1 MTSGFFKFF
10 TSKAQR
16 TQDRAP
22 NAKTLRRGSLTP
34 RRLLTEALEERQ
46 LLAVDAFAFS
56 AAVDADSANVV
67 EIAPADLSIDSIKQ
81 AILEAAATPED
92 DVIVLPAGKLT
103 FADAS
108 DEIVV
113 DIDSDSYGALVI
125 TADSDSQVEFDAAG
139 LARVF
144 SIKSGQVYLQG
155 LTLTNGAADYGG
167 AIANGGELGL
177 DGVKISG
184 STATTAGGAIAN
196 KGVLLVQDC
205 LISGNE
211 TTGNGA
217 AIYEGDFDWPTPSG
231 EDPEWTTIEDQVGA
245 KGTTVTVDLSKY
257 INEGDWTYSFEVAD
271 STSSILAEAP
281 TLNDGVLSFT
291 FIGDEDYFAEDDYS
305 ALSVTVTAAS
315 GDASA
320 STTFSVSLKEQTSAT
335 LAAVLSNMTYDD
347 VDREYYVFERRIRE
361 GLASLDGVPAP
372 TVVDVSN
379 NVSLQ
384 VWVQD
389 FASSRSGSDAAW
401 NSGDYYIFAATYRLH
416 LENATISAFTEKDD
430 CYRDV
435 YVHTNLDDGDYQ
447 FMVGYYGDMK
457 FGYADAMMLDFLELQ
472 VIDPSLPVSATIY
485 QDSTDWTS
493 PTLQRMYSEPFADL
507 GRSHLNVDPSQ
518 TLFVSTISNSAEP
531 LSSIPGS
538 AFDTNISR
546 ASLDS
551 NAVEISNAT
560 TGEISTTISNSL
572 IYGNTAGGNGVVYA
586 SEDATLYIYN
596 ATIADNVATGAA
608 VYNAGTLTSTVAVAN
623 TIVVNANLAPA
634 TESITA
640 VGNLFNASGW
650 TGAVEYK
657 NGALFTD
664 SANGDYSLAAGS
676 EAINIGDD
684 AYALNVEGDLLSEDF
699 AGNPRFC
706 AAVDAGAYEY
716 AGVAPVAPSRIV
728 IADYETSDKNPRI
741 SWSASE
747 GADGYYLYVIN
758 DGAETLLTSTTTRRY
773 VSNLSTLMTLEDNAT
788 YTFGVAA
795 YNAFGVSAMTTG
807 VLDTAVLPSGDLTL
821 TAGAYDV
828 SNHSVELTWNAIDNA
843 TGYRVEQQT
852 GEDSWTVVATVA
864 ETSYVATSLE
874 DNAEYV
880 YRVVSFNAKGD
891 GPSASTSFTTDAAPA
906 APTNVA
912 FGAYDSENKTATL
925 SWTAVEGA
933 SGYSVQ
939 QYDAVTTAWVDVTRD
954 DATATEYV
962 LTDMVDFSTYVFRVA
977 AYNDAGSSEWVE
989 AEITASAAPAAPNN
1003 VAATFDS
1010 AEKSAAITWNFS
1022 VGATGGYNVYE
1033 LVSGSWQKLATVNA
1047 ETNDYTVADL
1057 ALYTNYTFGVS
1068 AFNDDGESS
1077 VTRVKVSTIIAPE
1090 APANLTVVDAES
1102 YAGDGAATIMWD
1114 AAAGADSYRVSVRVD
1129 GQTTVAGTT
1138 SDLTYTFEGLEN
1150 YKDYQFVVE
1159 SVNTVGVSDEATV
1172 DFSTLIVPTAD
1183 LTVSADNY
1191 DFNNSTVKLTWN
1203 AVEYASGYRV
1213 EKSTDSTGW
1222 TVVASTDATEYEVGD
1237 LDDNTLYEFRV
1248 VSFNAKG
1255 DGTSATTSVFTL
1267 TPPAAPTDAAFGD
1280 FVAATGKATLSW
1292 TGVEYAAGDILET
1305 QVDGEWIV
1313 AEGYD
1318 DSSATEYVA
1327 SGLESNTT
1335 YTYRVAATNMAGTS
1349 DYVVVILDT
1358 RTIDSAPAAPI
1369 NFTVASYSES
1379 THRATLTWE
1388 DVATNESGY
1397 EMQYSKDGETWTIA
1411 ATLEADSTTRV
1422 ANGLTPGQTYYFR
1435 IAAFNEAGYSDWAE
1449 TSYDVPAEI
1458 PAAPTNLTF
1467 GEYDAENHEIVTSWT
1482 DASDNE
1488 LGFKIQCSYN
1498 ETDWFTVE
1506 NVGANVTSRVATGL
1520 VEGRT
1525 YYFRVAAYNLYG
1537 VSDWAIGSV
1546 DIPITTSTAPAAPT
1560 DLAFSNVEFT
1570 SSGVQVQMDWTD
1582 NSNNEDRFVV
1592 QFSYD
1597 GESWYGAG
1605 TTDADVSTRVATGLV
1620 EGRTYH
1626 FRVAAYNSAGY
1637 SDWCEAEYNVPYAV
1651 VNPPSEIVFGEYSN
1665 GTLPMSW
1672 TDNSDDETGFVVQ
1685 FSYDGENWHR
1695 GGTTEANVTER
1706 VATGMTPGRLYY
1718 FRVAAFNGSV
1728 YSDWTVGTYTT
1739 PSGAPAAPGDI
1750 TFTGYDASARTVEMS
1765 WIDNSNDEVGFN
1777 VYYSVD
1783 GGDTWLSSGNTSA
1796 DVASR
1801 TATGL
1806 RVGVKYEFRVRA
1818 FNAYGASGW
1827 SYGEF
1832 EVPVSDGSPNAP
1844 SDFVFGDYDA
1854 ESKTLAMSWTDNADN
1869 ETGFK
1874 VQYSVDGG
1882 ETWYS
1887 AGNYGANVTSRV
1899 ATSVVSGRSYTFRV
1913 AAYNNSGTSAW
1924 LVSDAYEVS
1933 NSVNIPTAPSDI
1945 AFGEYDSE
1953 SRSVEMTWT
1962 DNSSNEK
1969 GFRVQYSVD
1978 DGQTWNDSAYLKA
1991 DVTSRTATGIVSG
2004 RVYYFRVAAYN
2015 NYGTSD
2021 WATGSFSDMS
2031 TSDVAAPTDLAFNY
2045 VLRKRTIELTWNGA
2059 AASYD
2064 VQYAASTDSSSWY
2077 ALTPAGTTA
2086 TLSNVVDG
2094 LSYNFRVR
2102 SVAEDGSLSA
2112 WTEGTYDTASA
2123 AVLDDVDLIA
2133 ASILDSDDDST
2144 IDEFFK
2150 DYFDDLA

>member
-1 MTSGFFKFF
+1 MWSGKSQNSLFGFFGRVNYNWKDMLF
-10 TSKAQR
+10 
-16 TQDRAP
+16 
-22 NAKTLRRGSLTP
+22 
-34 RRLLTEALEERQ
+34 
-46 LLAVDAFAFS
+46 FS
-56 AAVDADSANVV
+56 A
-67 EIAPADLSIDSIKQ
+67 SIRR
-81 AILEAAATPED
+81 EAST
-92 DVIVLPAGKLT
+92 K
-103 FADAS
+103 F
-108 DEIVV
+108 
-113 DIDSDSYGALVI
+113 
-125 TADSDSQVEFDAAG
+125 
-139 LARVF
+139 
-144 SIKSGQVYLQG
+144 
-155 LTLTNGAADYGG
+155 
-167 AIANGGELGL
+167 
-177 DGVKISG
+177 GVKSRW
-184 STATTAGGAIAN
+184 
-196 KGVLLVQDC
+196 
-205 LISGNE
+205 GN
-211 TTGNGA
+211 
-217 AIYEGDFDWPTPSG
+217 F
-231 EDPEWTTIEDQVGA
+231 
-245 KGTTVTVDLSKY
+245 
-257 INEGDWTYSFEVAD
+257 
-271 STSSILAEAP
+271 
-281 TLNDGVLSFT
+281 
-291 FIGDEDYFAEDDYS
+291 
-305 ALSVTVTAAS
+305 
-315 GDASA
+315 
-320 STTFSVSLKEQTSAT
+320 
-335 LAAVLSNMTYDD
+335 
-347 VDREYYVFERRIRE
+347 
-361 GLASLDGVPAP
+361 
-372 TVVDVSN
+372 
-379 NVSLQ
+379 
-384 VWVQD
+384 
-389 FASSRSGSDAAW
+389 
-401 NSGDYYIFAATYRLH
+401 
-416 LENATISAFTEKDD
+416 
-430 CYRDV
+430 
-435 YVHTNLDDGDYQ
+435 
-447 FMVGYYGDMK
+447 
-457 FGYADAMMLDFLELQ
+457 
-472 VIDPSLPVSATIY
+472 
-485 QDSTDWTS
+485 
-493 PTLQRMYSEPFADL
+493 
-507 GRSHLNVDPSQ
+507 
-518 TLFVSTISNSAEP
+518 
-531 LSSIPGS
+531 
-538 AFDTNISR
+538 
-546 ASLDS
+546 
-551 NAVEISNAT
+551 
-560 TGEISTTISNSL
+560 
-572 IYGNTAGGNGVVYA
+572 
-586 SEDATLYIYN
+586 
-596 ATIADNVATGAA
+596 
-608 VYNAGTLTSTVAVAN
+608 
-623 TIVVNANLAPA
+623 
-634 TESITA
+634 
-640 VGNLFNASGW
+640 
-650 TGAVEYK
+650 
-657 NGALFTD
+657 
-664 SANGDYSLAAGS
+664 
-676 EAINIGDD
+676 
-684 AYALNVEGDLLSEDF
+684 
-699 AGNPRFC
+699 
-706 AAVDAGAYEY
+706 
-716 AGVAPVAPSRIV
+716 
-728 IADYETSDKNPRI
+728 
-741 SWSASE
+741 
-747 GADGYYLYVIN
+747 
-758 DGAETLLTSTTTRRY
+758 
-773 VSNLSTLMTLEDNAT
+773 
-788 YTFGVAA
+788 
-795 YNAFGVSAMTTG
+795 
-807 VLDTAVLPSGDLTL
+807 
-821 TAGAYDV
+821 
-828 SNHSVELTWNAIDNA
+828 
-843 TGYRVEQQT
+843 
-852 GEDSWTVVATVA
+852 
-864 ETSYVATSLE
+864 
-874 DNAEYV
+874 
-880 YRVVSFNAKGD
+880 
-891 GPSASTSFTTDAAPA
+891 PSASIAWEMCSADFMEPA
-906 APTNVA
+906 KPVLKSLKPRFSYGVT
-912 FGAYDSENKTATL
+912 GREPGDSYQ
-925 SWTAVEGA
+925 S
-933 SGYSVQ
+933 
-939 QYDAVTTAWVDVTRD
+939 
-954 DATATEYV
+954 
-962 LTDMVDFSTYVFRVA
+962 
-977 AYNDAGSSEWVE
+977 
-989 AEITASAAPAAPNN
+989 
-1003 VAATFDS
+1003 
-1010 AEKSAAITWNFS
+1010 
-1022 VGATGGYNVYE
+1022 
-1033 LVSGSWQKLATVNA
+1033 LATYA
-1047 ETNDYTVADL
+1047 
-1057 ALYTNYTFGVS
+1057 
-1068 AFNDDGESS
+1068 
-1077 VTRVKVSTIIAPE
+1077 TR
-1090 APANLTVVDAES
+1090 
-1102 YAGDGAATIMWD
+1102 
-1114 AAAGADSYRVSVRVD
+1114 
-1129 GQTTVAGTT
+1129 
-1138 SDLTYTFEGLEN
+1138 
-1150 YKDYQFVVE
+1150 YQYF
-1159 SVNTVGVSDEATV
+1159 
-1172 DFSTLIVPTAD
+1172 I
-1183 LTVSADNY
+1183 
-1191 DFNNSTVKLTWN
+1191 
-1203 AVEYASGYRV
+1203 
-1213 EKSTDSTGW
+1213 
-1222 TVVASTDATEYEVGD
+1222 
-1237 LDDNTLYEFRV
+1237 
-1248 VSFNAKG
+1248 
-1255 DGTSATTSVFTL
+1255 
-1267 TPPAAPTDAAFGD
+1267 
-1280 FVAATGKATLSW
+1280 
-1292 TGVEYAAGDILET
+1292 
-1305 QVDGEWIV
+1305 DGEWIV

-1783 GGDTWLSSGNTSA
+1783 GG
-1796 DVASR
+1796 
-1801 TATGL
+1801 
-1806 RVGVKYEFRVRA
+1806 
-1818 FNAYGASGW
+1818 
-1827 SYGEF
+1827 
-1832 EVPVSDGSPNAP
+1832 
-1844 SDFVFGDYDA
+1844 
-1854 ESKTLAMSWTDNADN
+1854 
-1869 ETGFK
+1869 
-1874 VQYSVDGG
+1874 